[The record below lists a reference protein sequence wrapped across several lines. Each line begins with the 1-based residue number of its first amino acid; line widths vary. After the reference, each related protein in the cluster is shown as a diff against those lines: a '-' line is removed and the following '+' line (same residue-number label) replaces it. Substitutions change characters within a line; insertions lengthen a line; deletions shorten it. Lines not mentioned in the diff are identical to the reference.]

1 MLLTLIGFAPIIDF
15 LRSAH
20 LNTLADVCNSMS
32 FTWHLTE
39 LGRGNMRV
47 QSLVYLISLA
57 GFCLFLT
64 SVFIRSKR
72 S

>member
-1 MLLTLIGFAPIIDF
+1 
-15 LRSAH
+15 
-20 LNTLADVCNSMS
+20 
-32 FTWHLTE
+32 
-39 LGRGNMRV
+39 MRV

>member
-1 MLLTLIGFAPIIDF
+1 
-15 LRSAH
+15 
-20 LNTLADVCNSMS
+20 MS

-39 LGRGNMRV
+39 LARGNMRI

-57 GFCLFLT
+57 AFCLFLT